1 MSGSTVRRLTPTGE
15 ACEDK
20 SRSSCMGRM
29 ATLEKAVARL
39 EQSNSELSDDVRA
52 AMAESKRRSA
62 ALDNLARLLLASDAG
77 VMLLKK
83 SSKAT

>member
-1 MSGSTVRRLTPTGE
+1 
-15 ACEDK
+15 
-20 SRSSCMGRM
+20 MGRM